1 MPDPDPWLA
10 LAARARA
17 ALPAP
22 SVPSLAALAADA
34 RRDAGER
41 VDICWWPRVALLA
54 TAALVIIAC
63 LLLRAERVP
72 SPFGYDDLE
81 AAWLR

>member
-22 SVPSLAALAADA
+22 PVPSLAALV
-34 RRDAGER
+34 AGDRPGASAR
-41 VDICWWPRVALLA
+41 VDIAWWPRVALLA

-63 LLLRAERVP
+63 LLVRAERAS

-81 AAWLR
+81 VAWLR